1 MISKKERL
9 KRVERDIEALRDTL
23 ERRRVQEEERYKATL
38 VDLTNLY
45 GHLLSVQRLTVDN
58 GNTDKEL
65 LACIEETRE
74 VLDGL
79 KARVDIELDAMKL
92 SHDGDKKEYSPT
104 FSEIMDEYLNGGR
117 DGRESDN

>member
-23 ERRRVQEEERYKATL
+23 ERRRGQEEERYKATL

-79 KARVDIELDAMKL
+79 KARVDIELEGLKAAPVTNKVDDSLTLA
-92 SHDGDKKEYSPT
+92 
-104 FSEIMDEYLNGGR
+104 EILDEYWNGGR